1 MQNVKLID
9 HPLIKHS
16 LSVLRDKNTDTE
28 TFRRHTAIVSQII
41 IMEASRKCKLIKKE
55 IETPVAAATGYEIYR
70 SMVFVPVLRAG
81 ISMLV
86 PARDFLP
93 WTPVGFIGLER
104 DEKTA
109 VAHQYY
115 QKFPDNIEKKLIL
128 VLDPMLATGGSVSDT
143 ISRLKEKGGK
153 RIALAC
159 IVAAP
164 EGIMRINKEHPDV
177 MIYTSAIDDHLNE
190 KKYIV
195 PGLGDFGDRYFGT

>member
-1 MQNVKLID
+1 MHNVQLID
-9 HPLIKHS
+9 HPLAKHS
-16 LSVLRDKNTDTE
+16 LSILRDKNTDTE

-41 IMEASRKCKLIKKE
+41 IMEAGRNFKIKKRE
-55 IETPVAAATGYEIYR
+55 IETPVAAAQGYEIYR
-70 SMVFVPVLRAG
+70 SMMFVPVLRAG

-104 DEKTA
+104 DEETA
-109 VAHQYY
+109 IAHEYY
-115 QKFPDNIEKKLIL
+115 KKFPKHIERKMVL

-143 ISRLKEKGGK
+143 IFRLKEKGAK
-153 RIALAC
+153 RIYIAC
-159 IVAAP
+159 IVCAP
-164 EGIMRINKEHPDV
+164 EGIKRINREHPDV
-177 MIYTSAIDDHLNE
+177 KIYTTAIDDHLNE

>member
-1 MQNVKLID
+1 MKNVELVN
-9 HPLIKHS
+9 HPLLQHS
-16 LSVLRDKNTDTE
+16 LTILRNKDTDTE
-28 TFRRHTAIVSQII
+28 QFRHQTAIVAQV
-41 IMEASRKCKLIKKE
+41 MLMAATQRLKVAKKE
-55 IETPVAAATGYEIYR
+55 IETPICAMTGTEISR

-81 ISMLV
+81 ISMLF

-115 QKFPDNIEKKLIL
+115 QKFPKNLESKQIF

-143 ISRLKEKGGK
+143 ITKLKEKGAN
-153 RIALAC
+153 RISVVC
-159 IVAAP
+159 IVSAP
-164 EGIMRINKEHPDV
+164 EGIKYINKTHPDV
-177 MIYTSAIDDHLNE
+177 YIYTAAIDDHLDE

>member
-1 MQNVKLID
+1 MQNVQLID
-9 HPLIKHS
+9 HPLVKHS
-16 LSVLRDKNTDTE
+16 LTILRDKNTDTE

-41 IMEASRKCKLIKKE
+41 IMEASKGIKLTKKE
-55 IETPVAAATGYEIYR
+55 IETPLTKVQGFEISR

-109 VAHQYY
+109 VAREYY
-115 QKFPDNIEKKLIL
+115 QKFPDDIENKLVLI
-128 VLDPMLATGGSVSDT
+128 LDPMLASGGSVSDT
-143 ISRLKEKGGK
+143 ITRLKEKGAK
-153 RIALAC
+153 RIAIAC
-159 IVAAP
+159 IVSAP
-164 EGIMRINKEHPDV
+164 EGIKRINKEHPDV
-177 MIYTSAIDDHLNE
+177 YIFTSAIDDHLND